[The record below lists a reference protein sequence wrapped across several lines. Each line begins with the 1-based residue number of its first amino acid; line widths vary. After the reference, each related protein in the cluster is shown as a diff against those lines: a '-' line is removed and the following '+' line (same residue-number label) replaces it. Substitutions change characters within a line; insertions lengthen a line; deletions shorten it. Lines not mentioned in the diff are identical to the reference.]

1 MSRTASGTIIA
12 MRTPQTLRRMDDR
25 VLGDRF
31 KRRTTTEPGT
41 TGGGTTVVER
51 PERSADPRPP
61 STGQGLR
68 EFLTIFYR
76 VARLV
81 LLLLAVAVLLGIV
94 FTVAPT
100 NGDNVIVRNV
110 LDLADGAAGPF
121 RDVFTV
127 DGDAERELVVNYA
140 FAALVYFALSVVV
153 GKLPGGKR

>member
-1 MSRTASGTIIA
+1 
-12 MRTPQTLRRMDDR
+12 MDDR

-31 KRRTTTEPGT
+31 RRRTTTETETARGDT
-41 TGGGTTVVER
+41 VVVER
-51 PERSADPRPP
+51 PARGTEPRPP

-68 EFLTIFYR
+68 EFLTIFLR

-81 LLLLAVAVLLGIV
+81 FLLLALAVLLGIV